1 MYIYICIC
9 IYIYVVNLLRFSM
22 IQCNLI
28 FFFWD
33 LVEIKCDLMQFKIKL
48 IYFSEHICHGLE
60 PISVIVVGSHQK
72 IRVSKG

>member
-1 MYIYICIC
+1 MTY

-33 LVEIKCDLMQFKIKL
+33 LVEIKCDLMQFKIKS
-48 IYFSEHICHGLE
+48 IYFFLKTSAMVWN
-60 PISVIVVGSHQK
+60 PS
-72 IRVSKG
+72 R